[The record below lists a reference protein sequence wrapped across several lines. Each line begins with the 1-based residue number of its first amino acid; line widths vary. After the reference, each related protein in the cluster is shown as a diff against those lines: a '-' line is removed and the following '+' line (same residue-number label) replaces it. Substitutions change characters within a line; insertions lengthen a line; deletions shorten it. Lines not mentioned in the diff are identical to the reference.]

1 MEPLAIPIEIPPWIT
16 KSQNISDINSEF
28 SAGLEH
34 LVPGYD
40 KHDPDKKPF
49 PVRVIP
55 ANIPQEL
62 KDVPQWVCWKYE
74 WNGTKWTKPP
84 YRPNGYKASKTN
96 PQHYSDFS
104 RALAAYKKG
113 SFDGIGF
120 VLTDHDPF
128 VAVDIDNC
136 LNGTVLTDEA
146 REIIKTVNCYTEV
159 SPSGTGI
166 RIFVKGTTS
175 RNVKKKI
182 EIYSMDSF
190 VTVTGRKSAEEVV
203 SKIEWR
209 QAELDNLFHKYAGET
224 LAVLPETAND
234 EQWTQADQDLCAKIS
249 RSKQGERWGKLFDGQ
264 FDDYGS
270 QSEADLALCSM
281 LAFWCRKD
289 AKQMDRIFRES
300 RLYRL
305 KWDEVHGQQ
314 TYGQMT
320 IQKAIDATENVYSRN
335 QADISASFRSRVFE
349 LVQAGKIE
357 MKPIQ
362 WLIQDLVERDS
373 LVLLFGDPGCGKSFF
388 AIAVALC
395 VATGS
400 QFYGRDVKRGPV
412 IYVAGE
418 GHNGLKRRMMA
429 WSLANK
435 VGHDDAP
442 LFVSMMPAALT
453 DADMVK
459 EIQAAIKMV
468 SAEHGSPVLI
478 VIDTLARNFG
488 PGDENSTQ
496 DMSKFIQ
503 AADDLRTISQATV
516 LIVHHNGHG
525 DKGRARGAMALKGA
539 LDAEYRLDKDEAGTI
554 RMEATKMKDAKYPEP
569 CAFQLR
575 SVPLNV
581 CNSDGEPEF
590 SAVLETTSYAPP
602 PQKGKAGH
610 GKHQT
615 QALAILKD
623 LQNDERRNYSAEGK
637 DPATVRVSVDVW
649 KKAMKAGGMPSQRI
663 SEVVKSLRDLRMI
676 TEGGGY
682 VSPL

>member
-1 MEPLAIPIEIPPWIT
+1 MIE
-16 KSQNISDINSEF
+16 
-28 SAGLEH
+28 L
-34 LVPGYD
+34 
-40 KHDPDKKPF
+40 
-49 PVRVIP
+49 
-55 ANIPQEL
+55 
-62 KDVPQWVCWKYE
+62 
-74 WNGTKWTKPP
+74 
-84 YRPNGYKASKTN
+84 
-96 PQHYSDFS
+96 
-104 RALAAYKKG
+104 
-113 SFDGIGF
+113 
-120 VLTDHDPF
+120 
-128 VAVDIDNC
+128 
-136 LNGTVLTDEA
+136 
-146 REIIKTVNCYTEV
+146 
-159 SPSGTGI
+159 
-166 RIFVKGTTS
+166 
-175 RNVKKKI
+175 
-182 EIYSMDSF
+182 
-190 VTVTGRKSAEEVV
+190 
-203 SKIEWR
+203 R
-209 QAELDNLFHKYAGET
+209 QAELDSLFQKYADEP
-224 LAVLPETAND
+224 LAVLPEAAND

-249 RSKQGERWGKLFDGQ
+249 RSKQGERWQKLFDGQ

-289 AKQMDRIFRES
+289 TKQIDRIFRES

-305 KWDEVHGQQ
+305 KWDEMHGQQ

-335 QADISASFRSRVFE
+335 QADISASCRSRVFE

-357 MKPIQ
+357 MKAIQ
-362 WLIQDLVERDS
+362 WVIHNLVETDS
-373 LVLLFGDPGCGKSFF
+373 LALLFGDPGCGKSFF
-388 AIAVALC
+388 AIAAALC

-418 GHNGLKRRMMA
+418 GRNGLKRRMMA

-459 EIQAAIKMV
+459 EVQAAIELV
-468 SAEHGSPVLI
+468 SVDHGPPVLI

-503 AADDLRTISQATV
+503 AADDLRTISQATI
-516 LIVHHNGHG
+516 LIVHHSGHG

-539 LDAEYRLDKDEAGTI
+539 LDAEYRLDRDEAGII

-575 SVPLNV
+575 SVPLSV
-581 CNSDGEPEF
+581 CNDNGEPEF

-623 LQNDERRNYSAEGK
+623 LQNDERRKYSDEGK
-637 DPATVRVSVDVW
+637 DPSTVRVSVDVW
-649 KKAMKAGGMPSQRI
+649 KKAMKAGGMPAQRI